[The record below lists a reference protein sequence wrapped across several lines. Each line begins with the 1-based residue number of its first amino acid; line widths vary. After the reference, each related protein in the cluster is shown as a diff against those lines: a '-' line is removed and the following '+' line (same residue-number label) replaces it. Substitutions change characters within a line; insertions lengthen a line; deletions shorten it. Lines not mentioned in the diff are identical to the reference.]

1 MNKKT
6 SRQIARFVR
15 NARKD
20 LEISQQA
27 LAKRIGVSRG
37 FLSDIERGVR
47 AISVDTLI
55 ALSRGLRATTDQI
68 LGRTAKPRVVA
79 QARS

>member
-1 MNKKT
+1 MTKKT

-15 NARKD
+15 NARRD
-20 LEISQQA
+20 LEISQEA
-27 LAKRIGVSRG
+27 LAKKIGVSRG

-55 ALSRGLRATTDQI
+55 ALSRGLQASTDKI
-68 LGRTAKPRVVA
+68 LGRA
-79 QARS
+79 